1 MVRKAMLDQGVK
13 KVPGSSWIEI
23 RNEVTSFVSGN
34 NAYPYMAD
42 ISKILY
48 FLELEM
54 RHTSPINFD
63 IEGPL

>member
-1 MVRKAMLDQGVK
+1 MHM
-13 KVPGSSWIEI
+13 
-23 RNEVTSFVSGN
+23 EVTSFVSGN